1 MKENS
6 ESGGIE
12 DTFRRY
18 DSVRLL
24 SSLLLLP
31 SCTGVPPGQG
41 DHHPPALPHL
51 RHLPHLLLPPLHH
64 LCQHLLRAAPP
75 ASPAPGRAQPPPPP
89 RHSCPQ
95 PQPGPAYSQQSPAR
109 LCINRISEGES
120 PPHPP
125 PHEWAIQAVHWCA
138 CLANSVGLV
147 LTLVTLSSN
156 CLQLTTS
163 LLDGYVSGQVDP
175 LLLCCP
181 YGVTVRL
188 EFLCC
193 W

>member
-31 SCTGVPPGQG
+31 SCNAQVCLQG
-41 DHHPPALPHL
+41 RVTTTLLLCLTSGTNLTSSSLPSTISASTSCELPHQL
-51 RHLPHLLLPPLHH
+51 VLPLAEPSLILLLTTAVLN
-64 LCQHLLRAAPP
+64 LSLAQHTANNLQHAYVLTGSQKV
-75 ASPAPGRAQPPPPP
+75 SP
-89 RHSCPQ
+89 S
-95 PQPGPAYSQQSPAR
+95 
-109 LCINRISEGES
+109 
-120 PPHPP
+120 HPP

-163 LLDGYVSGQVDP
+163 LLDGYVSGQVDQ
-175 LLLCCP
+175 LL
-181 YGVTVRL
+181 
-188 EFLCC
+188 FLCAH
-193 W
+193 